1 MGRPKIFNRVAAGS
15 LAILLTSCTNIKAP
29 KTLFITLGAS
39 EEYFSD
45 DLEGARAFLSTYT
58 EAFQNSNPDIS
69 IVYITYPSRQ
79 FFNQIAKD
87 TRLNL
92 GPDLMIT
99 NQYEAQGLLSRN
111 LTLSLENQQYF
122 DSIYNTRI
130 QSIATA
136 NGAYRFAPWL
146 IDTQIACFD
155 NTKIKTSPST
165 IEELE
170 TLSASGIKIGLASNP
185 YELLWSAG
193 SLGAISELSSLGTG
207 STSDQ
212 PFPGI
217 KKWLK
222 WLEKAALYQNI
233 SFHKDTRELGKK
245 LEDKKL
251 TWITCWGSQLKD
263 LKKTMGASLGV
274 AALPNGA
281 TSKAFP
287 VSNIYSFSL
296 GKDSSRTQ
304 RAMAMKFIKTA
315 VNNIAQRKIQLDDVG
330 LLAANKNVSIPPESS
345 RRLSALNISF
355 NEQSESYAEE
365 QPGLERYAR
374 RNPQF
379 GRALGDLIDGYLNV
393 NEAFQL
399 ITTRQTK

>member
-1 MGRPKIFNRVAAGS
+1 MAAGS

-29 KTLFITLGAS
+29 KTLFITLGAQ

-45 DLEGARAFLSTYT
+45 DIEGARSFLSTYT
-58 EAFQNSNPDIS
+58 KAFQNSNPDIS

-79 FFNQIAKD
+79 LFNQIAKD
-87 TRLNL
+87 TKLNL

-99 NQYEAQGLLSRN
+99 RQYEAKELLSRN
-111 LTLSLENQQYF
+111 LTSSLENKQYF

-136 NGAYRFAPWL
+136 NGAYGFAPWF

-155 NTKIKTSPST
+155 NTKIKTSPNT
-165 IEELE
+165 IKELE

-217 KKWLK
+217 EKWLK

-233 SFHKDTRELGKK
+233 SFHKDSIELGKK
-245 LEDKKL
+245 LKDKEL
-251 TWITCWGSQLKD
+251 NWITCWGSQLED
-263 LKKTMGASLGV
+263 LKKTMGASLSV

-281 TSKAFP
+281 TSNAFP
-287 VSNIYSFSL
+287 VPNIFSFSL
-296 GKDSSRTQ
+296 GKNSSRTQ
-304 RAMAMKFIKTA
+304 RAMAMKFSKTA

-355 NEQSESYAEE
+355 NEQSKSYAEE
-365 QPGLERYAR
+365 LAGLERYGR

-379 GRALGDLIDGYLNV
+379 GRALGDLLDGYLSV
-393 NEAFQL
+393 NKAFKL
-399 ITTRQTK
+399 ITTPQKE